1 MFAALRLLL
10 LMLVICWTAEPSG
23 ASQAESE
30 LEAAVKQEAQRGGY
44 RLIGAEELWQLYQDE
59 SANLLLVDTRQ
70 DWEHWAGHIAGS
82 RHFSMEPSWISRL
95 IQRSALSQAL
105 GEDQDRP
112 LVFY

>member
-1 MFAALRLLL
+1 MLTTLRLLL
-10 LMLVICWTAEPSG
+10 LILLVCWTAAPSG
-23 ASQAESE
+23 ADQIDPE

-59 SANLLLVDTRQ
+59 SANLLLIDTRQ
-70 DWEHWAGHIAGS
+70 DWEHWAGHIEGS
-82 RHFSMEPSWISRL
+82 IHFSMEPGWISRL